1 MNLRNNKGYV
11 TEDVA
16 IAIIILLILVPVV
29 MGIVFNINSSKNT
42 GDIKTDAI
50 NILTNTIETAKGI
63 TLDDDFT
70 ENKIIDEVKKLY
82 GLAGQPTTNPM
93 TIKTSKASYKLKVQ
107 VFDYADDQT
116 NHQGATRNMVKTV
129 KASITYK
136 TGGEEEKTM
145 DLSTVIQ

>member
-1 MNLRNNKGYV
+1 MNLRNNKGFV

-42 GDIKTDAI
+42 GDVKTDAI

-63 TLDDDFT
+63 TLDDNFT

-82 GLAGQPTTNPM
+82 GLTGQPTTNPII
-93 TIKTSKASYKLKVQ
+93 IKTSKASYELKVQ
-107 VFDYADDQT
+107 VVDYADDQT
-116 NHQGATRNMVKTV
+116 NHQGATRNMVKIV
-129 KASITYK
+129 KASIKYK
-136 TGGEEEKTM
+136 AGGEEKTM